1 MKLLLS
7 SATVFRGTHLEKAV
21 LNTPINP
28 FLLSDLRKNLWL
40 QKSLWTDMYLGG
52 GDFHT
57 NFH

>member
-1 MKLLLS
+1 MIISPQETFIYFVKLLLS

-40 QKSLWTDMYLGG
+40 QKSL
-52 GDFHT
+52 
-57 NFH
+57 